1 VDEIMGAK
9 DKIVRIDPDE
19 VRMWLPQYTQGKAQL
34 FQGAVSVG
42 VSKIHDYVKSN
53 SYSFLLDGTFSNVER
68 AKENVR
74 LSLDKG
80 RPVFI
85 QYVIQPPGVAWKF
98 TQDREKV
105 DGRNIQ
111 RNDFVEQFIAAR
123 DTVSAVKKE
132 FGNRIQVDLVERNLN
147 TGKYEIALNI
157 DNLDKYLP
165 KKYSKEDIEQ
175 LI

>member
-1 VDEIMGAK
+1 MIIWRVMNTDDEILERESIEYVKKHHKELIEMFVGRVRKTTKPISIFMAGSPGAGKTEFSTRLVDEIMGAK

-53 SYSFLLDGTFSNVER
+53 SYSFLLDDTFSNVER

-85 QYVIQPPGVAWKF
+85 Q
-98 TQDREKV
+98 
-105 DGRNIQ
+105 
-111 RNDFVEQFIAAR
+111 
-123 DTVSAVKKE
+123 
-132 FGNRIQVDLVERNLN
+132 
-147 TGKYEIALNI
+147 
-157 DNLDKYLP
+157 
-165 KKYSKEDIEQ
+165 
-175 LI
+175 